1 MSRERNRTHK
11 KNRIKK
17 EVQFFNSKAAF
28 VAGFA
33 VIMVTVNDII
43 GLCSKIPMWVNAV
56 ELIGII
62 LLYDDAIY
70 GYNGHQLG
78 WFEEGW
84 IRDLGGRCVFFT
96 ENTNGYG
103 PVKPVKHVKPVKSV
117 RYVKPVK
124 SARCA
129 KYAKAVK
136 SLSWSSLSGRA
147 FFIQ

>member
-1 MSRERNRTHK
+1 MTFYDFRGE
-11 KNRIKK
+11 
-17 EVQFFNSKAAF
+17 A
-28 VAGFA
+28 VAYLYD
-33 VIMVTVNDII
+33 DIHI
-43 GLCSKIPMWVNAV
+43 YLFSGEPVAYLH
-56 ELIGII
+56 
-62 LLYDDAIY
+62 DDAIY

-96 ENTNGYG
+96 ENTNGSG

-136 SLSWSSLSGRA
+136 SLSWSSMSGRA